1 MLLALSRRVVINTII
16 IISIRLTLSTQETFI
31 QDADAWRNVS
41 KILNAYLQIFYN
53 CVTRLEGVR
62 FAIFILFLFLISS
75 LNR

>member
-53 CVTRLEGVR
+53 CVTRLESVR